1 MKLKAGKDFA
11 SLENKHFGPHKT
23 KALLSGEIIDIT
35 VPDNIPEDVM
45 KTLEEVKEKPKKEAK
60 KEAK

>member
-11 SLENKHFGPHKT
+11 SLENKHFKSHKI
-23 KALLSGEIIDIT
+23 KALLSGEVIDIT
-35 VPDNIPEDVM
+35 VPENIPEDVM
-45 KTLEEVKEKPKKEAK
+45 KTLEEVKEKPKKETK

>member
-11 SLENKHFGPHKT
+11 SLKNKHFKSHKIN
-23 KALLSGEIIDIT
+23 ALLSGEVIDIT
-35 VPDNIPEDVM
+35 EPDNIPEDVM
-45 KTLEEVKEKPKKEAK
+45 KTLEEVKEKPKKETK